1 MIFKSYCVLSELITN
16 NDLLKLLLM
25 VDADAETDI
34 KDIQINLERVS
45 LQEIVCSGVVDK
57 RQCVL

>member
-1 MIFKSYCVLSELITN
+1 
-16 NDLLKLLLM
+16 M